1 MTIGLS
7 ADIAAGP
14 GESRSCAPDRP
25 LGRLDADQE
34 QVGARGSGSVAP
46 SSLRCGAFVRS
57 RLPDPRSYYD
67 SEGLTLSGSGKW
79 RTTRCEFHGGSD
91 SMRINTDTGGWI
103 CMSCGE
109 KGGDV
114 LAYAMR
120 RHGLEFVV
128 AARSLG
134 AYVEDGTP
142 RVKTGR
148 ATTLSARDAMEVVA
162 FELQVAV
169 IVIGDIR
176 KGLIPSDQDWMRFRD
191 CAGRIEALAMEYRA

>member
-1 MTIGLS
+1 M
-7 ADIAAGP
+7 
-14 GESRSCAPDRP
+14 GEINRSH
-25 LGRLDADQE
+25 
-34 QVGARGSGSVAP
+34 
-46 SSLRCGAFVRS
+46 
-57 RLPDPRSYYD
+57 LPNWTVYAD
-67 SEGLTLSGSGKW
+67 SEGMTLVGRGKW

-91 SMRINTDTGGWI
+91 SMRVNTDTGGWI
-103 CMSCGE
+103 CMACGE

-120 RHGLEFVV
+120 RHGLEFVE

-134 AYVEDGTP
+134 AYVENGTP
-142 RVKTGR
+142 RVRTGR
-148 ATTLSARDAMEVVA
+148 PTTLSARDAMEVVA

-169 IVIGDIR
+169 LVIGDIR